1 MDAIREYLRKI
12 AGYLIV
18 SVLIQNLVT
27 KKEYEP
33 YIRLFLNLLLV
44 LLFVSP
50 ILSISADHLSQ
61 TWLEA
66 AASWSEGT
74 YLEADLKK
82 LNEKQTTLELSA
94 QKKILEEELGSLLE
108 SKSYRLK
115 DLSLFENMD
124 GSIAGIEVTVRKNA
138 QADEY
143 QGLSY
148 GEEIEPAQMLKDYL
162 SGLLSPDCEIF
173 VRLDE

>member
-50 ILSISADHLSQ
+50 ILSISADRLSQ

-74 YLEADLKK
+74 
-82 LNEKQTTLELSA
+82 
-94 QKKILEEELGSLLE
+94 
-108 SKSYRLK
+108 
-115 DLSLFENMD
+115 
-124 GSIAGIEVTVRKNA
+124 
-138 QADEY
+138 
-143 QGLSY
+143 
-148 GEEIEPAQMLKDYL
+148 
-162 SGLLSPDCEIF
+162 
-173 VRLDE
+173 

>member
-1 MDAIREYLRKI
+1 M
-12 AGYLIV
+12 
-18 SVLIQNLVT
+18 
-27 KKEYEP
+27 
-33 YIRLFLNLLLV
+33 
-44 LLFVSP
+44 
-50 ILSISADHLSQ
+50 
-61 TWLEA
+61 
-66 AASWSEGT
+66 
-74 YLEADLKK
+74 
-82 LNEKQTTLELSA
+82 
-94 QKKILEEELGSLLE
+94 E

-124 GSIAGIEVTVRKNA
+124 GSIACIEVTVRKNA

-162 SGLLSPDCEIF
+162 SGLLSSDCEIF